1 MGVPETPEQWFSPP
15 ESPADIEQD
24 FGIDAVAFEAGHAA
38 SRLRRFAG
46 SPDLRR
52 ESAEA
57 LRATPTKGARRKGGN
72 GAPLS

>member
-1 MGVPETPEQWFSPP
+1 MEETPEKWFSPP

-24 FGIDAVAFEAGHAA
+24 FGIDAAAFEAGHAA

-52 ESAEA
+52 ESIETE
-57 LRATPTKGARRKGGN
+57 RATPPRSWRWRGKNGGQ
-72 GAPLS
+72 AS

>member
-1 MGVPETPEQWFSPP
+1 VEETPEKWFSPP

-52 ESAEA
+52 ESAETQ
-57 LRATPTKGARRKGGN
+57 RATPPRSRRWRGVNGGSP
-72 GAPLS
+72 AS

>member
-1 MGVPETPEQWFSPP
+1 VPETPEKWFSPP

-24 FGIDAVAFEAGHAA
+24 FGIDAVAFEAEHTA

-52 ESAEA
+52 SSIETQ
-57 LRATPTKGARRKGGN
+57 RATPRGGRRKGAN
-72 GAPLS
+72 GAPTS

>member
-1 MGVPETPEQWFSPP
+1 VEETPEKWFSPP
-15 ESPADIEQD
+15 ESPVDIEQD

-52 ESAEA
+52 ESAETH
-57 LRATPTKGARRKGGN
+57 RATPPRSRRWRGANEGS
-72 GAPLS
+72 AS

>member
-1 MGVPETPEQWFSPP
+1 VPETPEQWFSPP

-52 ESAEA
+52 ESSEAETQ
-57 LRATPTKGARRKGGN
+57 RGTPTRRGGRRN
-72 GAPLS
+72 GAPAS